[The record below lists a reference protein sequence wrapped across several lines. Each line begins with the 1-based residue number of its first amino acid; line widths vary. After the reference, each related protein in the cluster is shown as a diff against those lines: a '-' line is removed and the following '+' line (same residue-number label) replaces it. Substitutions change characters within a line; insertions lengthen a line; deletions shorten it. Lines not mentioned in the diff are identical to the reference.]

1 MLIRY
6 YSTCQK
12 KFLTSKH
19 FRALAVSGVFA
30 SFVTVLVTNVHVVV
44 TIILLSLLWTH
55 QACGSNAKLLLLY
68 GKRVTYR
75 E

>member
-30 SFVTVLVTNVHVVV
+30 SFVTALVTNVHVVV

-55 QACGSNAKLLLLY
+55 QVCGSNAKLLLLY
-68 GKRVTYR
+68 GKRVTCR